1 MREVGDLPE
10 QYRAVHALNRLG
22 FGPRPGD
29 VTRLDAKGIDRYI
42 QEQLHP
48 ESLPIPESLIS
59 QVASYRTLQMTPIE
73 IGRAHV

>member
-29 VTRLDAKGIDRYI
+29 VIRLNDEGIDRYI
-42 QEQLHP
+42 LEQLHP
-48 ESLPIPESLIS
+48 DSIPIPERLLSRS
-59 QVASYRTLQMTPIE
+59 PPIGPC
-73 IGRAHV
+73 I